1 MIPWSQTEMETIR
14 KDAVSSEG
22 RSAEERMAV
31 LADLLSTVAAI
42 WQHLSDDERRRRM
55 RIADQLNRRPEPWW
69 KNFRSEALAEYQCN
83 NSSP

>member
-31 LADLLSTVAAI
+31 FADLLSTVAAI